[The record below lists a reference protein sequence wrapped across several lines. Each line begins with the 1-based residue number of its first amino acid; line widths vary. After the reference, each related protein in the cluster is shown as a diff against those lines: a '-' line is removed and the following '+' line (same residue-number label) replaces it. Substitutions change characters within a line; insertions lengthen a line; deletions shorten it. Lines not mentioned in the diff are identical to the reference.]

1 MKILP
6 ADFLW
11 PGFQNNFL
19 KEGQCIQVTAFSHS
33 PIKQQNVSLQK
44 GGEYF
49 QYTLEYSFSIEEI
62 CKEQGKKNPTCI
74 SERKKYFLGYLENH
88 VLISSI

>member
-1 MKILP
+1 MKTLP
-6 ADFLW
+6 ADFLS

-19 KEGQCIQVTAFSHS
+19 KEGQCIQLTAFSHS
-33 PIKQQNVSLQK
+33 PSKEQNVSFQK
-44 GGEYF
+44 GGSISN
-49 QYTLEYSFSIEEI
+49 TLWNIPSPWKKYVINRE
-62 CKEQGKKNPTCI
+62 KNPACV